1 MELLEPN
8 DPKVELLNRSAKYRQ
23 GLEEELKEIS
33 DRTER
38 IITDALII
46 GGTLAVAY
54 FVVRQ
59 FTASKR
65 RKKRS
70 QRLAIIKSQADGS
83 EVNEEQE
90 STGPGVMAQIGSA
103 IATQAAVFLLDL
115 AKQKLSEYIEE
126 KLAEKADH
134 HERS

>member
-8 DPKVELLNRSAKYRQ
+8 DPKVELLNKSAKYRQ
-23 GLEEELKEIS
+23 ELKEELKEIS

-46 GGTLAVAY
+46 GGTFAIAY

-65 RKKRS
+65 RKKKS
-70 QRLAIIKSQADGS
+70 QRLRVVNAQADGS
-83 EVNEEQE
+83 EVNDEKE
-90 STGPGVMAQIGSA
+90 SAGPGVMAQIGSA
-103 IATQAAVFLLDL
+103 LATQAAVFLLDI

-126 KLAEKADH
+126 KLAEKADDY
-134 HERS
+134 ERS

>member
-1 MELLEPN
+1 MELLETN